1 MDPKFWTNTNTNN
14 IRTQNFGRIR
24 IRIFAI
30 RIIFEYY
37 SNTEL
42 FAHLWYNIIIQV
54 MFPIVEYL
62 YQPITD
68 SLKRVFFTINIAIV
82 MFNTNVIHLSKTLPA
97 WNISQVM
104 QTNSTS
110 HESLQAFKTQS
121 LWLFEK
127 TPKCLILFFSAFS
140 SSKPSWLPLYLY
152 LYLYLYLKFREKQ
165 LGGKEDWSCSL
176 SVWLV
181 EIGFGLESQEWG
193 S

>member
-1 MDPKFWTNTNTNN
+1 
-14 IRTQNFGRIR
+14 
-24 IRIFAI
+24 
-30 RIIFEYY
+30 
-37 SNTEL
+37 
-42 FAHLWYNIIIQV
+42 

-110 HESLQAFKTQS
+110 HESLKVFKTQS
-121 LWLFEK
+121 LWLFEEE
-127 TPKCLILFFSAFS
+127 TNSNCLILFFGAFS
-140 SSKPSWLPLYLY
+140 SSKPSWLPLY

-181 EIGFGLESQEWG
+181 EIGFDLESQEWG